1 MFPCRKV
8 KLYARFLFT
17 LSTLFLL
24 TQTAAAAP
32 DSDGVAPRA
41 IGKWSSSGPELGAE
55 AMAVAV
61 DPSRPHVVYA
71 GTLRGVYKS
80 TDSGLSWSPARAGMG
95 ELEVAALAI
104 DPTNT
109 NVVYAGTINNIG
121 SPTSGVFKSTDA
133 GGSWNVVNTGMFG
146 TSINALAVDPVNSNN
161 VYAGT
166 SFGAGIYKSSNGGAS
181 WSLASN
187 GVAGP
192 NSIYAL
198 VINPTNPRIV
208 YAGVGIQFGRGVYKS
223 IDGGANWVLSSRGLP
238 PNDIISLAIDPEEP
252 STLYAGTQNGG
263 LYKSTDAAAN
273 WQAANTGL
281 PASSV
286 VTSLAVVPAEPS
298 VVYAALNFRGVFR
311 STDRG
316 GNWNNFSDGLP
327 DTFLGTLATDQS
339 GRSIYVGTGKGIFDY
354 EFCNYAVYPMLRPF
368 GAASGAGKVT
378 VVTAGPCGWTA
389 ASNVPWLTVTAG
401 GSGNGVGRIEYAVA
415 ANETSATRAGT
426 ISIGGQTFTIT
437 QTAAATTPTVQ
448 FSAPTYAVAENA
460 LPGVP
465 AITVTRNGDTAG
477 AVTVE
482 YATVDDPAS
491 IPCSPQQTAQRGIA
505 YARCDY
511 ATTIDKLTFAPGETT
526 KTFNVPL
533 FNDTHVE
540 GNETFQ
546 VRLLSAQGATL
557 SPLNSATV
565 SITDDDTATATPNPI
580 FTVPFFVRQQYLDF
594 LSREPEADEPWSK
607 VLHDCPNINNSNPNS
622 LSAGCDRV
630 AVSAAFFGSPE
641 FRLKGLFVFLLHR
654 LSFNR
659 LPEYEEFAAG
669 MRQVT
674 GGTGEELIAKRFDLA
689 DEWVTHTVFRSLY
702 DGLSNAA
709 FIDTLLGN
717 VHATLST
724 PDPLSGVTRNSLVA
738 DLDAGRKTR
747 ADVLRLIADSQEV
760 VGLEYNNAFVAVQ
773 YYGYLRRKPETSGY
787 NAWLDAIG
795 RRGESFRTMVN
806 GFVNSTEYKLRFGNP

>member
-1 MFPCRKV
+1 M
-8 KLYARFLFT
+8 
-17 LSTLFLL
+17 STLFLL
-24 TQTAAAAP
+24 TQTAAGVP
-32 DSDGVAPRA
+32 GSDRVAPQA
-41 IGKWSSSGPELGAE
+41 IGRWSSSGPELGAE

-80 TDSGLSWSPARAGMG
+80 TDSGLSWSPAREGLG

-109 NVVYAGTINNIG
+109 NVIYAGTINNIG
-121 SPTSGVFKSTDA
+121 SPNSGVFKSTDA
-133 GGSWNVVNTGMFG
+133 GGSWNVMNTGMRG
-146 TSINALAVDPVNSNN
+146 TSINVLAVDPVNSNN

-166 SFGAGIYKSSNGGAS
+166 SFGAGIYKSTNGGAS
-181 WSLASN
+181 WNLASN
-187 GVAGP
+187 GVGGP

-198 VINPTNPRIV
+198 VINPTNPQIV
-208 YAGVGIQFGRGVYKS
+208 YAGVGLQLGRGVYKS

-238 PNDIISLAIDPEEP
+238 PNDILALALDPIDTN
-252 STLYAGTQNGG
+252 TLYAGTMNGG
-263 LYKSTDAAAN
+263 IYKSTDAAAN
-273 WQAANTGL
+273 WQAANAGL
-281 PASSV
+281 PASAY
-286 VTSLAVVPAEPS
+286 VTSLAVVPAEPN

-316 GNWNNFSDGLP
+316 VNWNSFSDGLP
-327 DTFLGTLATDQS
+327 DTFLGALATDPS
-339 GRSIYVGTGKGIFDY
+339 GRSIYVGTGKGVFDY
-354 EFCNYAVYPMLRPF
+354 EFCNYSIYPMLRPF
-368 GAASGAGKVT
+368 GAASGSGKMT

-389 ASNVPWLTVTAG
+389 ASNVPWLTITSG
-401 GSGNGVGRIEYAVA
+401 GSGNGVGRIGYSVA
-415 ANETSATRAGT
+415 ANVTTATRTGT

-437 QTAAATTPTVQ
+437 QTAAAATPTVQ

-460 LPGVP
+460 SSGV
-465 AITVTRNGDTAG
+465 ATITVTRNGDTVG

-491 IPCSPQQTAQRGIA
+491 VPCSPEQTTQRGIA

-511 ATTIDKLTFAPGETT
+511 ATTIDRLTFAPGETT

-540 GNETFQ
+540 GNEAFQ
-546 VRLLSAQGATL
+546 VRLVRAQGATL
-557 SPLNSATV
+557 SPLTGATV
-565 SITDDDTATATPNPI
+565 SITDDDTALAAPNPI

-594 LSREPEADEPWSK
+594 LSREPEAGEPWSK
-607 VLHDCPNINNSNPNS
+607 VLTDCPNASNTNPNS
-622 LSAGCDRV
+622 SSAGCDRV

-641 FRLKGLFVFLLHR
+641 SRLKGIFVFLLHR

-669 MRQVT
+669 LRQVT
-674 GGTGEELIAKRFDLA
+674 GGTGEELIAKRFDLV
-689 DEWVTHTVFRSLY
+689 DEWVTHTAFRSLY
-702 DGLSNAA
+702 DGLSNAT
-709 FIDTLLGN
+709 FVDTLLGN
-717 VHATLST
+717 VRATLAT
-724 PDPLSGVTRNSLVA
+724 PDPISGVTRDSLVA
-738 DLDAGRKTR
+738 DLEARRKTR
-747 ADVLRLIADSQEV
+747 ADVLRLIADSEEV
-760 VGLEYNNAFVAVQ
+760 GRLEYNNAFVAVQ
-773 YYGYLRRKPETSGY
+773 YYGYLRRKPEPSGY

-806 GFVNSTEYKLRFGNP
+806 GFVNSTEYKLRFGRP